1 MDPRTKRRLHAQA
14 RRQNRRRSTNVF
26 AKLSQEKIQ
35 LFKEVCYY
43 NRLLLLFY
51 PLYTS
56 TSPVDR
62 LHVTRALN
70 IPRISEIHFIA

>member
-56 TSPVDR
+56 TTPVDR
-62 LHVTRALN
+62 LPCHQSAQY
-70 IPRISEIHFIA
+70 P